1 MVRRT
6 TIGKTP
12 REHFMLALDEEF
24 AKFERQERSFQNA
37 DRKERAERLRL
48 PVKGQREA
56 GSSSIR
62 ASVARPRS
70 DLQSID
76 ILRRG
81 PISGVMSA
89 ASQAPAKGSRSAKCA
104 PRT

>member
-48 PVKGQREA
+48 PVKGQRGRVFEHTSI
-56 GSSSIR
+56 SSS
-62 ASVARPRS
+62 AALRS
-70 DLQSID
+70 S
-76 ILRRG
+76 
-81 PISGVMSA
+81 
-89 ASQAPAKGSRSAKCA
+89 KY
-104 PRT
+104 